1 MTEKEFRKI
10 VFETELPSSKKQ
22 EFLEKIN
29 NIENIIS
36 KDLPSYISFIN
47 LVKVGNLR
55 NGLLLNNEKEIE
67 INLLLDCNNK
77 SKDIIILNSIHNL
90 LLLNLSEEVKRN
102 NNNLEIYYSDNTK
115 LIIHLNEHN
124 PNINICDILNNDYP
138 LFKNTLRILKYF
150 LKEQNIEVINDNIL
164 INLLGYSV
172 QNHLVDYRYEGY
184 IHAFSKGLDDFL
196 KGSFIDLEEKTYN
209 KYSLEKSYVNKSN
222 YSIIN
227 FETGCNLTK
236 DITPNDLN
244 EYRKFK
250 KEIQKLVSITDILV
264 NNKELII
271 DVNPKINPQTKEY
284 QWSYIV
290 ESLNISVSGGSYN
303 QEQISQLDAIY
314 KALQRALK
322 VVIDKGLTK
331 SSITIRC
338 KYNFILKALDDE
350 EIDLTSESKS
360 RLKTILKFIEDNKL
374 KLTITK

>member
-22 EFLEKIN
+22 EFLEKIT

-77 SKDIIILNSIHNL
+77 SKDIIILNTIHNL
-90 LLLNLSEEVKRN
+90 LLLNLSEEIKRN

-115 LIIHLNEHN
+115 LIIHLNEYN

-196 KGSFIDLEEKTYN
+196 KGSFIDLEEKTYQ
-209 KYSLEKSYVNKSN
+209 KYSLEKTYINKSN

-284 QWSYIV
+284 QWSYTI

-360 RLKTILKFIEDNKL
+360 RLKTILKFIEENKL

>member
-22 EFLEKIN
+22 EFLEKIT

-115 LIIHLNEHN
+115 LIIHLNEQN

-196 KGSFIDLEEKTYN
+196 KGSFIDLEEKTYQ
-209 KYSLEKSYVNKSN
+209 KYSLEKTYINKSN

-284 QWSYIV
+284 QWSYTI

-360 RLKTILKFIEDNKL
+360 RLKTILKFIEENKL

>member
-22 EFLEKIN
+22 EFLEKIT

-77 SKDIIILNSIHNL
+77 SKDIIILNTIHNL

-102 NNNLEIYYSDNTK
+102 NDNLEIYYSDNTK

-124 PNINICDILNNDYP
+124 PSINICDILNNDYP

-196 KGSFIDLEEKTYN
+196 KGSFIDLEEKTYQ
-209 KYSLEKSYVNKSN
+209 KYSLEKTYINKSN

-360 RLKTILKFIEDNKL
+360 RLKTILRFIEENKL

>member
-115 LIIHLNEHN
+115 LTIHLNEQN
-124 PNINICDILNNDYP
+124 PSINICDILNNDYP

-150 LKEQNIEVINDNIL
+150 LKEQNIEVINNNIL

-196 KGSFIDLEEKTYN
+196 KGSFIDLEEKTYQ
-209 KYSLEKSYVNKSN
+209 KYSLEKTYINKSN

-284 QWSYIV
+284 QWSYTI

-360 RLKTILKFIEDNKL
+360 RLKTILKFIEENKL

>member
-124 PNINICDILNNDYP
+124 PKINICDILNNDYP
-138 LFKNTLRILKYF
+138 LFKNTVRILKYF

-196 KGSFIDLEEKTYN
+196 KGSFIDLEEKTYH
-209 KYSLEKSYVNKSN
+209 KYDLEKSYVNKSN

-360 RLKTILKFIEDNKL
+360 RLKTILKFIEENKL

>member
-22 EFLEKIN
+22 EFLEKIT

-77 SKDIIILNSIHNL
+77 SKDIIILNTIHNL
-90 LLLNLSEEVKRN
+90 LLLNLSEEIKRN

-115 LIIHLNEHN
+115 LTIHLNEQN
-124 PNINICDILNNDYP
+124 PKINICDILNNDYP

-196 KGSFIDLEEKTYN
+196 KGSFIDLEEKTYQ
-209 KYSLEKSYVNKSN
+209 KYDLEKTYINKSN

>member
-36 KDLPSYISFIN
+36 KDLPSYISFNN

-115 LIIHLNEHN
+115 LIIHLNEQN

-360 RLKTILKFIEDNKL
+360 RLKTILKFIEENKL